1 MVALAAPI
9 DRHFSRAAMLKSQTR
24 RRPPHR
30 KSVPPSNCRSALELL
45 AGCPDATRAVVHNF
59 PVELL
64 VDLIGAGLVTVK
76 TERKR
81 VDGREIEV
89 ASVWPTDAG
98 RQALVNA

>member
-1 MVALAAPI
+1 
-9 DRHFSRAAMLKSQTR
+9 MLKSQTR
-24 RRPPHR
+24 RRLPHR

-45 AGCPDATRAVVHNF
+45 VGCPDATQAVVHNF

-81 VDGREIEV
+81 IGGREIIRV
-89 ASVWPTDAG
+89 GVRRAAG
-98 RQALVNA
+98 DE